1 MHDAAHFRRLSGL
14 PVVVVIVIVVVVV
27 VVIVVDLYD
36 HDYEDVER
44 SASRTAR

>member
-1 MHDAAHFRRLSGL
+1 MHDAADFRRLSGL
-14 PVVVVIVIVVVVV
+14 PVVVVVVIVVVL
-27 VVIVVDLYD
+27 VIVQVDHD